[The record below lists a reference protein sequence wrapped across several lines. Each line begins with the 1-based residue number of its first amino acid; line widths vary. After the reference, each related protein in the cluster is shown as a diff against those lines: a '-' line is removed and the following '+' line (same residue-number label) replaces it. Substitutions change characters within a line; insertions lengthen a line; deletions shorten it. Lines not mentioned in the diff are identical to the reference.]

1 MSKFLYL
8 VIRAS
13 ERLTALRRFPVGWMS
28 DFLREYAMLF
38 GLPSRLDRI
47 AMMHSEQPE
56 IIGRGR
62 TVTQGSQQ

>member
-1 MSKFLYL
+1 
-8 VIRAS
+8 
-13 ERLTALRRFPVGWMS
+13 MS